1 MKQAGDAAGLAS
13 RASGQ
18 GVPCAL
24 VSGRG
29 IGRKILDPACDM
41 AEFRRMLAVKRRQ
54 EGYRSFFES
63 VPGLHGTLPEAYFTM
78 MKRTWM
84 QAYFGY

>member
-18 GVPCAL
+18 GVPFAL

-54 EGYRSFFES
+54 EGRITKRCSFWELYCFS
-63 VPGLHGTLPEAYFTM
+63 SAY
-78 MKRTWM
+78 
-84 QAYFGY
+84 